1 MKSKQ
6 ILLSLLLVGSL
17 LNAVL
22 PAEAAEQAENSYTS
36 IYIYGERLVTDV
48 PAAVINGRVLAPFR
62 PIFESLGAEV
72 TWDYDL
78 NMAVAHRDNKEIAL
92 MINSQVAWVDK
103 QELKLDAAPMIISK
117 RTMVPVR
124 FISET
129 LGEPV
134 RWDEKNRTVYIGEK
148 KVPEDTSWEKEYI
161 LKNDIS
167 LAYQIGQ
174 NALFQGDTRVTMRSK
189 DLVGSGTLK
198 NDTVLPSSNRRGVSV
213 TFKGGTKVSFNDKGY
228 VVQGTVAR
236 ETTVEFAPIELV
248 SLDLLP
254 YKNRNQVSIK
264 KDTSIEMDNEGYLKK
279 GVLAID
285 SDLPYSDKGIVSLK
299 EDTEVFIESGGL
311 LSKGIL
317 NKKAILPVGRNQQV
331 SFKAGTPVEF
341 LNSKVIKGTL
351 DDEYELRYREGYDT
365 TPVLFKKDSEI
376 ELNEYGFVRRGVLA
390 EDSSLCYQE
399 RRFALFKEKT
409 SVEFYDNGMLRQGYL
424 KTTAVLPI
432 SPTATENFAAHTRV
446 IFDSNGFVINGTSSN

>member
-1 MKSKQ
+1 VHLKQ
-6 ILLSLLLVGSL
+6 ILKSLLLVGIL
-17 LNAVL
+17 LATAATPVAAVE
-22 PAEAAEQAENSYTS
+22 PADNSYTS
-36 IYIYGERLVTDV
+36 IYVYGERLVTDIPV
-48 PAAVINGRVLAPFR
+48 AVIDGRVLAPFR

-78 NMAVAHRDNKEIAL
+78 NMAVACRDNKEIEL
-92 MINSQVAWVDK
+92 IINSQVAWVDK
-103 QELKLDAAPMIISK
+103 QEVKLDVAPMIISG

-134 RWDEKNRTVYIGEK
+134 SWDGKTRTVYIGEK
-148 KVPEDTSWEKEYI
+148 RIPEDTSWVKEYTLTNDSSIAYQPCKTALFQGGTPVIMRSTDLIGSGI
-161 LKNDIS
+161 LKNDT
-167 LAYQIGQ
+167 
-174 NALFQGDTRVTMRSK
+174 AL
-189 DLVGSGTLK
+189 
-198 NDTVLPSSNRRGVSV
+198 PISNRTSLV
-213 TFKGGTKVSFNDKGY
+213 FKAGQKVIFNDKGY
-228 VVQGTVAR
+228 VIQGIVAR
-236 ETTVEFAPIELV
+236 ESKVEFAPIESV
-248 SLDLLP
+248 RLDLLP
-254 YKNRNQVSIK
+254 YKNRNQVAIK
-264 KDTSIEMDNEGYLKK
+264 KDTLIEIDNEGYLKK

-317 NKKAILPVGRNQQV
+317 NKKAIIPVGQKQRV
-331 SFKAGTPVEF
+331 SFKAGTQVEF
-341 LNSKVIKGTL
+341 LNTKLITGTL
-351 DDEYELRYREGYDT
+351 DDDYELLYRDAYDT
-365 TPVLFKKDSEI
+365 TPALFKKDSVV

-432 SPTATENFAAHTRV
+432 SPTATGNFSAHTRV
-446 IFDSNGFVINGTSSN
+446 IFDSNGFVITGTPSN

>member
-6 ILLSLLLVGSL
+6 ILLSLLLVGTL
-17 LNAVL
+17 LTAVM
-22 PAEAAEQAENSYTS
+22 PVDAAEPADNSYTS
-36 IYIYGERLVTDV
+36 IYVYGERLVTDV

-62 PIFESLGAEV
+62 PVFESLGAEV

-78 NMAVAHRDNKEIAL
+78 NMAVAYRDSREIEL

-103 QELKLDAAPMIISK
+103 QEVKLDVAPMIISG

-134 RWDEKNRTVYIGEK
+134 NWDGKTRTVYIGEK
-148 KVPEDTSWEKEYI
+148 RIPEDTSWVKEYT
-161 LKNDIS
+161 LKTDS
-167 LAYQIGQ
+167 WVAYQPGQ
-174 NALFQGDTRVTMRSK
+174 NALFQGGTRVIIRSK
-189 DLVGSGTLK
+189 DLVGSGILK

-351 DDEYELRYREGYDT
+351 YDDYEVRYRDAYDT
-365 TPVLFKKDSEI
+365 TPALFKKDSEI